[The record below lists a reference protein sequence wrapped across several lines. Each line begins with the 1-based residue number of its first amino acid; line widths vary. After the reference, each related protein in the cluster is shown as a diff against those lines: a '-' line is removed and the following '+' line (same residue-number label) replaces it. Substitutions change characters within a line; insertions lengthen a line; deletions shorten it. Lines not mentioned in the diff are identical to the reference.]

1 MDHQP
6 LTPANQSGQQ
16 LEALSQPTASI
27 QSPPRRH
34 PLRRLQRGAG
44 NQAAQRLVQA
54 KLAVNPPGDPYEEEA
69 DRVAD
74 LVLGQ
79 RGAVRPQPPAI
90 TPIAAAPVRRC
101 ACGGLIGPDGECET
115 CRRKRLAL
123 QGKGLDDSPHPA
135 ALAQVEDALARG
147 GGRPLDPP
155 LRHQFEAQFDQ
166 DFSGVRIHTNGRAA
180 STAQTLRAR
189 AYTAGQDIVFAPG
202 EYAPETAVGQH
213 LLAHEL
219 THTIQQTQGAAA
231 IQRQPVPSP
240 ADVLAQSGQ
249 SLMDAI
255 RQDNLP
261 GVVSALTGRSV
272 DDMRYLM
279 TNVKQQIGIGLVQWV
294 VARAHQTSARQTAVS
309 WATTLLP
316 LVPGGTAVA
325 PAVQLLN
332 RGGTSN
338 AAAAEQAL
346 RLLWPAMSLLDRLEF
361 YKDAFREIEA
371 AQLDVIRAASAA
383 ERQAALA
390 EPDRLN
396 AIYQKMSAKEE
407 YDGRL
412 LIQPDKRYDATV
424 QLISRAKGTF
434 SDDEDPVF
442 DAILNLTPAERQQIW
457 QTQLSL
463 LNSMLSE
470 SQISLIRLMTLGSE
484 DKNIRSDNRST
495 EAQALMARLRLATEG
510 RTDDKEGIQ
519 TVLKRASEL
528 LQEKRQLQAQQS
540 DTTLTTEART
550 RLTTRLQEFGDLE
563 ALFKI
568 APTGEAGRDK
578 SFMGRLE
585 DAAGSPQEFGKWA
598 QQVSADPFEAAKRQ
612 ILLADGTF
620 SIDNVAIET
629 AVLNL
634 RAPTVTLPPG
644 TSDADRETR
653 QTQANNE
660 LRQRLLADPEVKAVL
675 EKLSHAGPA
684 GKMYVS
690 SIQDLAQGDRFV
702 ELLHDFSDAVEQ
714 ANYGEVFR
722 LTLVFARRPDWKTR
736 FQATANSALNALPRL
751 PQEQRQ
757 IVDTILQTGEMPVDK
772 LLTFA
777 GRAGTMGSVE
787 MLRAALGQLSEQ
799 QRGQLRLGYTLSRQH
814 PNPATL
820 TQEAKTAL
828 EKFNAFE
835 SQLRQSLSTIRL
847 VDERGVQDVL
857 DAALGS
863 VPTESEMSTGA
874 GRMRAAALL
883 YERQKERLALRRGMV
898 TPFTETDETME
909 AAAREFAA
917 LWERVRHQGELSA
930 TDFAA
935 LSALHERFEGRTQE
949 FTEANEMISEMA
961 SMVAATVAATI
972 VVVATGGT
980 ATPAVL
986 AAAAATGAGTR
997 LLTREMF
1004 GGDYFDPTSAEGAR
1018 TALLAAI
1025 DGALAVVGASLA
1037 ARGVELLGLSGEALT
1052 AGAAR
1057 LGAQAAE
1064 QGSQSLGRRMAVG
1077 AVEAALDGAF
1087 SGSISEAA
1095 STMTDARTWR
1105 RGVWQGLVSVGQAAI
1120 VGGLTGLGTG
1130 AAIGAMMPAAG
1141 AGAKR
1146 VRDAVARNSVDRVL
1160 EKVGA
1165 EATHTLDAARRAA
1178 RAGNQDEARRLFNQL
1193 EEHLTPEQTRVLRAE
1208 LSLDV
1213 HAPVRPP
1220 EATEPPNQRQT
1231 KLLEESRAVSS
1242 GNQLT
1247 QEQLDNEIAMVRRS
1261 QTRPATE
1268 LGYVD
1273 EVDLGNEHIWRR
1285 KADDGTWCRF
1295 SQKSLCGTVIE
1306 GAPRPARP
1314 RFDKDVP
1321 PANYEVRQ
1329 MTYDKLPRDQ
1339 AGNFEPL
1346 PGGVVYEFPG
1356 GHRIWRQGDTILHD
1370 SAIGAGHGRLDFEG
1384 QKFTA
1389 GESGLP
1395 ELQGMHRAHT
1405 LGQGTGF
1412 ESPFG
1417 IYYAPAEVNLL
1428 IQNNGI
1434 EEFMRGLHEAL
1445 PPGEKLH
1452 VVTRTKAH
1460 PDSLRLKQI
1469 RYQVEVDVG
1478 GGRREFLFEYVI
1490 DVGND
1495 VPNPTVT
1502 HGIGLTTENP
1512 DLARYLDPREVD
1524 VPARLRDAWA
1534 RRGAGATPV
1543 PRVMTAQNLNDVLP
1557 VVGQPVATTNV
1568 PTGYVKY
1575 QMSDGAWRIR
1585 RLQDND
1591 QLFEAL
1597 TVDANNLIQ
1606 LRTPL

>member
-1 MDHQP
+1 MEHQERRP
-6 LTPANQSGQQ
+6 EPIQTPAPGTT
-16 LEALSQPTASI
+16 AVAPTVT
-27 QSPPRRH
+27 PPGKSA
-34 PLRRLQRGAG
+34 RRLIG

-54 KLAVNPPGDPYEEEA
+54 KLAVNAPGDPYEEEA

-79 RGAVRPQPPAI
+79 RSAIRPQPPAI
-90 TPIAAAPVRRC
+90 TPIAAAPARRC

-123 QGKGLDDSPHPA
+123 QGKGLSAQPNPA
-135 ALAQVEDALARG
+135 ALAQVEDVLARDA
-147 GGRPLDPP
+147 GRPLPAP
-155 LRHQFEAQFDQ
+155 IRQQFEPPFGQ
-166 DFSGVRIHTNGRAA
+166 DFSGVRIHTNGEAAA
-180 STAQTLRAR
+180 SARAMQAR
-189 AYTAGQDIVFAPG
+189 AYTSGPNIVFAPG
-202 EYAPETAVGQH
+202 EYAPETAVGQR

-219 THTIQQTQGAAA
+219 THTIQQTQGAATPA
-231 IQRQPVPSP
+231 IQRQPQPSP

-279 TNVKQQIGIGLVQWV
+279 TNVKQQIGVGLVQWV
-294 VARAHQTSARQTAVS
+294 VARAHQTSARQTAVN

-332 RGGTSN
+332 QGGTSN

-383 ERQAALA
+383 ERQAALS

-396 AIYQKMSAKEE
+396 AIYQRMSAKEE

-442 DAILNLTPAERQQIW
+442 DAILNLSPSERQQIW
-457 QTQLSL
+457 QTQLYR

-519 TVLKRASEL
+519 TVLKRAAEL

-540 DTTLTTEART
+540 DTTLTAEART
-550 RLTTRLQEFGDLE
+550 RLTARLQEFGDLE

-598 QQVSADPFEAAKRQ
+598 QQVGADPFAAAKRQ

-629 AVLNL
+629 AVINL
-634 RAPTVTLPPG
+634 HAPTVTLPPG
-644 TSDADRETR
+644 ASDADRETR

-684 GKMYVS
+684 GKMYVA

-777 GRAGTMGSVE
+777 GRAGTIGSVE
-787 MLRAALGQLSEQ
+787 MLRAALGQLNEQ

-814 PNPATL
+814 PDPATL
-820 TQEAKTAL
+820 TQEAKAAL

-835 SQLRQSLSTIRL
+835 SQLRQSLSTVRL

-857 DAALGS
+857 DTVLGS
-863 VPTESEMSTGA
+863 VPTASEMSTGA

-930 TDFAA
+930 TDFYA
-935 LSALHERFEGRTQE
+935 LSTLHERFEGRSQE

-1018 TALLAAI
+1018 TALLGAI

-1095 STMTDARTWR
+1095 STLTDARIWR

-1130 AAIGAMMPAAG
+1130 AVIGAAMPAAG
-1141 AGAKR
+1141 AGVKR
-1146 VRDAVARNSVDRVL
+1146 VRDAVLRNSVDRAL

-1178 RAGNQDEARRLFNQL
+1178 RAGNQDEARRLFSQL

-1261 QTRPATE
+1261 QAKPSSE
-1268 LGYVD
+1268 PGYVD
-1273 EVDLGNEHIWRR
+1273 EVDLGNEHVWRR
-1285 KADDGTWCRF
+1285 REDGTWCRF

-1329 MTYDKLPRDQ
+1329 MTYDKLPRDK

-1346 PGGVVYEFPG
+1346 PEGVVYEFPG
-1356 GHRIWRQGDTILHD
+1356 GHKVWRQGDTILHD
-1370 SAIGAGHGRLDFEG
+1370 SAIGPGHGRLGFEN

-1534 RRGAGATPV
+1534 RRGGGATPV

-1557 VVGQPVATTNV
+1557 VLGQPVATTNV